1 MRNLAILVFTLVLA
15 ACASTT
21 PYGPAGNGQYGYTEQ
36 PIEQDRYRVSYKA
49 RAVDE
54 AESGAL
60 RRAAELTL
68 QQGYTTFTVVSRS
81 TDREI
86 VRSSGTS
93 VGIGGG
99 TGSRNT
105 GVGIGVS
112 LPLGGGGS
120 GGDATTRLEIVMSN
134 QTERASPNV
143 YDANA
148 TLTNLRGAFASDT

>member
-1 MRNLAILVFTLVLA
+1 MRNLAIIALILVLA

-49 RAVDE
+49 RTVDE

-60 RRAAELTL
+60 RRASELTL
-68 QQGYTTFTVVSRS
+68 QQGYTTFIVVSRS

-86 VRSSGTS
+86 IRSSGSS
-93 VGIGGG
+93 VGIGGA
-99 TGSRNT
+99 TGGRNS

-112 LPLGGGGS
+112 LPLGGGS
-120 GGDATTRLEIVMSN
+120 SSGDATTRLEIVMTN
-134 QTERASPNV
+134 QTERESPNV

-148 TLTNLRGAFASDT
+148 TLLNIRGAFTSGS